1 MAAVTFAP
9 SDRIGAYRYAD
20 LVTVRA
26 GDPLTPD
33 LLERNLRLLRAT
45 GLFAEADAR
54 LTDRPDGT
62 EVIFTLRPHLLVK
75 DVRVKGN
82 IIILE
87 RDLTRMLRLRPAEP
101 FSEEIVRGDIER
113 ILRFYEEQGHEGA
126 TVAEEISRGAG
137 EVRVTYRIDEGRPRV
152 VHKVLLLGNRSLAEI
167 EILGVL
173 GMNQYTFFRGSDL
186 QRGLDNLRDY
196 YQRRGYLD
204 VRVSSHVDASEGS
217 FAFLAALTNPIKAL
231 LQLGRG
237 GYRLVTITV
246 EIDEGRRFEAVFSG
260 LGAFGELDLR
270 PLLTFQRSG
279 FFDEEEIAAGRE
291 RILAFYQQRGW
302 YLAEV
307 DARAD
312 YEAGQVVYS
321 VRENRPVPVAEVRLV
336 GFTHFGAGWAAPA
349 A

>member
-1 MAAVTFAP
+1 MRTFGGRSGFPAVVVAVLLAAAPAVFADGPARVVAVTFSPA
-9 SDRIGAYRYAD
+9 DRIGAYRYAD

-54 LTDRPDGT
+54 LNDRPDGA
-62 EVIFTLRPHLLVK
+62 EVAFTLRPHLLVK
-75 DVRVKGN
+75 DVKVKGN
-82 IIILE
+82 IVILE
-87 RDLTRMLRLRPAEP
+87 RDLARMLRLRPAEP

-113 ILRFYEEQGHEGA
+113 ILRFYEEQGHEGS
-126 TVAEEISRGAG
+126 TVAEVVSREAG
-137 EVRVTYRIDEGRPRV
+137 QVRVTYRINEGRPRV
-152 VHKVLLLGNRSLAEI
+152 VQKVLLKGNRGVAGS

-173 GMNQYTFFRGSDL
+173 GMSRYTFFRGSDL

-204 VRVSSHVDASEGS
+204 VRVTSRVDAAEGS
-217 FAFLAALTNPIKAL
+217 FAFLAAFTNPIKGL

-237 GYRLVTITV
+237 GYRLVAITV
-246 EIDEGRRFEAVFSG
+246 EIDEGRRFEAMFRG
-260 LGAFGELDLR
+260 LGAFQESDLR

-291 RILAFYQQRGW
+291 RILAFYQERGW

-312 YEAGQVVYS
+312 Y
-321 VRENRPVPVAEVRLV
+321 
-336 GFTHFGAGWAAPA
+336 
-349 A
+349 

>member
-1 MAAVTFAP
+1 M
-9 SDRIGAYRYAD
+9 
-20 LVTVRA
+20 TVRA

-54 LTDRPDGT
+54 LTDRPDGA

-113 ILRFYEEQGHEGA
+113 MLRFYEEQGYEGT
-126 TVAEEISRGAG
+126 TVAEEISREAG

-152 VHKVLLLGNRSLAEI
+152 VHKVLLHGNRGLAES
-167 EILGVL
+167 EILGAL
-173 GMNQYTFFRGSDL
+173 GMTQYTFFRGSDL

-204 VRVSSHVDASEGS
+204 VRVSS
-217 FAFLAALTNPIKAL
+217 
-231 LQLGRG
+231 Q
-237 GYRLVTITV
+237 
-246 EIDEGRRFEAVFSG
+246 RR
-260 LGAFGELDLR
+260 R
-270 PLLTFQRSG
+270 
-279 FFDEEEIAAGRE
+279 
-291 RILAFYQQRGW
+291 QRG
-302 YLAEV
+302 
-307 DARAD
+307 
-312 YEAGQVVYS
+312 
-321 VRENRPVPVAEVRLV
+321 VASRS
-336 GFTHFGAGWAAPA
+336 WPR
-349 A
+349 